1 MKRLL
6 ITAAMEISLLTLLA
20 ACGGDGTDKET
31 PNQERV
37 RKPPHRPPEGALP
50 PKRLILESQTS
61 SCCRETMR
69 SLTAT
74 VRPSYILLS

>member
-31 PNQERV
+31 PNQEKV
-37 RKPPHRPPEGALP
+37 RKPPHRPPEGHSHRNGLYWKVKHRRVVG
-50 PKRLILESQTS
+50 KR
-61 SCCRETMR
+61 
-69 SLTAT
+69 
-74 VRPSYILLS
+74 